1 MALNILSVRKFH
13 MSAENFSPEQTFL
26 SGQVFRFEK
35 GSEGWFIKSGSEIAY
50 VIADPDGGY
59 QVYCSDEPYFKHYFD
74 LRTDYNAVQ
83 EAINVNPMMSRAIA
97 YGKGIRILRQD
108 RTEALVS
115 FLLSSNNNI
124 ERIRQMIELICEY
137 LGEKREFC
145 GKTFYT
151 FPTLARLATQDV
163 EFYRGLGLGYR
174 AEFLV
179 NTVQKLR
186 NGFSLDSLDRL
197 ALPRAR
203 TALTALDGVGVK
215 VADCILLFACR
226 RTDSFPVDTWIERV
240 YYAFFS
246 QQKRT
251 RVQISQY
258 FTDLFGKY
266 SGFAQQ
272 YLFYYGR
279 SGADPTV

>member
-1 MALNILSVRKFH
+1 MALNILSVREFH

-26 SGQVFRFEK
+26 SGQVFRYER
-35 GSEGWFIKSGSEIAY
+35 GNDGWFIKSGSEIAY

-59 QVYCSDEPYFKHYFD
+59 QVYCSDEPYFKRYFD
-74 LRTDYNAVQ
+74 LRTDYSAIQ
-83 EAINVNPMMSRAIA
+83 EAVNVNPVMSRAVS

-108 RTEALVS
+108 RLETLVS

-124 ERIRQMIELICEY
+124 ERIRQMIERICEY

-163 EFYRGLGLGYR
+163 EFYRRLGLGYR

-179 NTVQKLR
+179 NTVHKLR
-186 NGFSLDSLDRL
+186 NGFSLDALDEMSS
-197 ALPRAR
+197 ARAR

-215 VADCILLFACR
+215 VADCILLFAFR
-226 RTDSFPVDTWIERV
+226 RTDAFPVDTWMERV
-240 YYAFFS
+240 YYACFS
-246 QQKRT
+246 QEKRT

-279 SGADPTV
+279 RGEDPSI